1 LIVDDDQQYYL
12 GLRSAFASEYAF
24 LIKAQRFHWNVEG
37 RHFYSDHGLFQTI
50 YEEVQEIIDDF
61 AENLRKLQLFA
72 PASLGELSMLS
83 MISDASDGL
92 VAEEMLQVLLDDS
105 DKMVSI
111 FRMMFE
117 IAEEHG
123 DHGLSNFLADRQ
135 DAHAKHSWMLRSSLK
150 VLSG

>member
-1 LIVDDDQQYYL
+1 MDDDQQYHL
-12 GLRSAFASEYAF
+12 GLRSAFASSYAF

-37 RHFYSDHGLFQTI
+37 RLFYNDHLLFERI
-50 YEEVQEIIDDF
+50 YQEVQESIDDF

-83 MISDASDGL
+83 MVSDAGDGL
-92 VAEEMLQVLLDDS
+92 LSEEMLQVLLDDS
-105 DKMVSI
+105 EKMVSI
-111 FRMMFE
+111 FRMMFG

-135 DAHAKHSWMLRSSLK
+135 DQFAKHSWMLRSSLK